1 MPDDSSPEKPLVDTR
16 GLPQGYDPRM
26 FYEYRFGKF
35 FSKTAPGVEYLL
47 WKYIPKSI
55 IVSVVFAIDP
65 LRDFKVAPHAITPKN
80 RQRFRATDSVL
91 LSRRLVRVAMA
102 ESDTYQVNYG
112 GIALCYSPTTVHE
125 SASFPYPVVELDS
138 QPPLPGIINDTT
150 RRTRL
155 IGSEQGTMDSFHG
168 TAISSSRSV
177 RRVTKYKYT
186 FHDTDDNPQIENC
199 RGHGGVIH
207 RSYNL
212 STDSFVSDIV
222 PSSAVFPLS
231 TYNNLRLSEIAYLE
245 ELMASKALAM
255 FKDWSP
261 YRRNYTL
268 FRNVV
273 ELKDLSRSVA
283 SLQRTLKDFAKLSAS
298 LGSKSKLRDSI
309 FDLKRTAKNIPNEY
323 LSYHFGW
330 KMLYKDL
337 MDLLATPEKLSKKMA
352 FLIKRAGKPTTFRT
366 KRSFVSALSEGVSG
380 FVYDISPFEQD
391 SSTTQRLA
399 RETELRMV
407 INATFDFPPPSGVSF
422 RIGSFLDS
430 IGVIPRPTDLYNLV
444 PWTWLL
450 DWFTGLGNYIEVIDN
465 INRDPGLINWGMITG
480 QTKGKI
486 ITNYKAKS
494 LTSTYLREDG
504 IPDYTLLEE
513 LQPVSHESVLLY
525 ECRIRKDMAQVL
537 DVNTTAGLNLSAY
550 QLSILGALLA
560 QRLDHTT
567 PRFSARR

>member
-1 MPDDSSPEKPLVDTR
+1 MPNDVPDDGSPKDTR

-47 WKYIPKSI
+47 WKYIPKQL

-80 RQRFRATDSVL
+80 RHRERATDSVL
-91 LSRRLVRVAMA
+91 LIRKHARYAYAS
-102 ESDTYQVNYG
+102 SDTYQVNYG
-112 GIALCYSPTTVHE
+112 GIALCYSPAPVHE
-125 SASFPYPVVELDS
+125 SAQYPYPTAELDS
-138 QPPLPGIINDTT
+138 QPVLPGIMNDTT
-150 RRTRL
+150 RTSRL

-168 TAISSSRSV
+168 TTFSSSRTV
-177 RRVTKYKYT
+177 RRVTKYEYQ

-199 RGHGGVIH
+199 QGKGGVIH
-207 RSYNL
+207 RAKNI
-212 STDSFVSDIV
+212 STDGFVSEIS
-222 PSSAVFPLS
+222 PSAAVFPLS
-231 TYNNLRLSEIAYLE
+231 TYNNLRNSEIAYLE
-245 ELMASKALAM
+245 ELMASQALAM

-261 YRRNYTL
+261 FRRNYTL

-273 ELKDLSRSVA
+273 ELRDLSRSVE
-283 SLQRTLKDFAKLSAS
+283 SLRRTLGDFAKLSAS
-298 LGSKSKLRDSI
+298 LGSKNTLRDKI
-309 FDLKRTAKNIPNEY
+309 FDLKRTSKNIPNEY

-337 MDLLATPEKLSKKMA
+337 MDLLKTPEKLAKKTA
-352 FLIKRAGKPTTFRT
+352 FLIQRAGKPTTFRT
-366 KRSFVSALSEGVSG
+366 KRKFVSARGEDVSG
-380 FVYDISPFEQD
+380 FVYDASPYEQD
-391 SSTTQRLA
+391 ISTTHRLA

-407 INATFDFPPPSGVSF
+407 INATFDFPPPSGISF
-422 RIGSFLDS
+422 RIGGFLDS
-430 IGVIPRPTDLYNLV
+430 VGVIPRPTDLYNLV

-465 INRDPGLINWGMITG
+465 INRDPSLINWGMITG
-480 QTKGKI
+480 QTKGRV
-486 ITNYKAKS
+486 ITNYKSKAYT
-494 LTSTYLREDG
+494 LTYLREDG
-504 IPDYTLLEE
+504 VPGYLEREE
-513 LQPVSHESVLLY
+513 LTPQQHESVFSY

-567 PRFSARR
+567 PRFKPRG

>member
-1 MPDDSSPEKPLVDTR
+1 MPDDSNPEKPPVDTR

-35 FSKTAPGVEYLL
+35 FSKTAPGVEYLI

-55 IVSVVFAIDP
+55 IGTVVFAIDP

-80 RQRFRATDSVL
+80 RHRERATDSVL
-91 LSRRLVRVAMA
+91 LKRKHSRRAGI

-112 GIALCYSPTTVHE
+112 GVALCYSPAPVHE
-125 SASFPYPVVELDS
+125 SLSFPYPDAELDA

-155 IGSEQGTMDSFHG
+155 IGSEQGTMDSFSG
-168 TAISSSRSV
+168 YTNSSARST
-177 RRVTKYKYT
+177 RRVTKYEYK
-186 FHDTDDNPQIENC
+186 FHDTDDNPQVENC
-199 RGHGGVIH
+199 QLAGGVIH
-207 RSYNL
+207 RTVNTSTESY
-212 STDSFVSDIV
+212 VSEIS
-222 PSSAVFPLS
+222 PSSAIFPLS
-231 TYNNLRLSEIAYLE
+231 TYNSLRNSEIAYAE
-245 ELMASKALAM
+245 ELMASHALAM

-261 YRRNYTL
+261 FRRNYTL

-273 ELKDLSRSVA
+273 ELRDLSRSVE
-283 SLQRTLKDFAKLSAS
+283 SLRRTLGDFAKLSAS
-298 LGSKSKLRDSI
+298 LGSKRSLRDSI
-309 FDLKRTAKNIPNEY
+309 FDLKRTSKNIPNEY

-337 MDLLATPEKLSKKMA
+337 MDLLKTPEKLAKKTA

-366 KRSFVSALSEGVSG
+366 KRKFVSARSEDVSG
-380 FVYDISPFEQD
+380 FVYDSSPYEQD
-391 SSTTQRLA
+391 ISTSHRLA

-407 INATFDFPPPSGVSF
+407 INATFDFPPPSGISF
-422 RIGSFLDS
+422 RIGGFLDS
-430 IGVIPRPTDLYNLV
+430 VGVIPRPTDLYNLV

-465 INRDPGLINWGMITG
+465 INRDPSLINWGMITC

-486 ITNYKAKS
+486 ITNYKSKAYT
-494 LTSTYLREDG
+494 LTYLREDG
-504 IPDYTLLEE
+504 VSGYIEREE
-513 LQPVSHESVLLY
+513 LTPQSHESIFSY

-550 QLSILGALLA
+550 QQSILGALLA